1 MRNLLIASTIA
12 LAASINLATAQNAP
26 ETSPQATQPSEQTN
40 QPSESGAM
48 MRGMMG
54 GRMMRRG
61 SGEGSREGR
70 MMMAHMMARTTAAI
84 FHIRRGD
91 TSIFIKCADNEST
104 QACVAAAGTLL
115 DKFNPPRP

>member
-1 MRNLLIASTIA
+1 
-12 LAASINLATAQNAP
+12 
-26 ETSPQATQPSEQTN
+26 
-40 QPSESGAM
+40 M